1 MLVKLS
7 ADLTMSEA
15 AVALQGAV
23 QANHFGAMQVH
34 KLKAT
39 ISKKGLEFAREMMP
53 ARAVIVTINARLL
66 TLKK

>member
-23 QANHFGAMQVH
+23 QANHFVAMQVH
-34 KLKAT
+34 KLKET
-39 ISKKGLEFAREMMP
+39 MSKKALEFARE
-53 ARAVIVTINARLL
+53 
-66 TLKK
+66 

>member
-1 MLVKLS
+1 MLVKLV

-34 KLKAT
+34 NLKET
-39 ISKKGLEFAREMMP
+39 MSKKGREFARE
-53 ARAVIVTINARLL
+53 
-66 TLKK
+66 